1 MEEARYGGE
10 IPGFVPERE
19 SPENP
24 KGERERKRE
33 QKGKEK
39 ERKRKMER
47 EREER
52 APPPIVTIE
61 VASLNCRLRAFNSR
75 SKDRND
81 PSVPSRHRP
90 LFPTSKLL
98 LNSSHVPLNL
108 PPSPPTP
115 PPPPH
120 LALPPRRPPNSP
132 CCTQPRCTGRG
143 GGGGGD
149 GSSNSSLFASLS
161 ATDHFAAL

>member
-1 MEEARYGGE
+1 MRRWRRLGMAERY
-10 IPGFVPERE
+10 PGSCQRE
-19 SPENP
+19 SPEDP
-24 KGERERKRE
+24 KGERERKRAE
-33 QKGKEK
+33 REREK

-52 APPPIVTIE
+52 VPPPIVTIE

-115 PPPPH
+115 PPH

-132 CCTQPRCTGRG
+132 CCIQPRTAPAGVAAAAAAAATA
-143 GGGGGD
+143 
-149 GSSNSSLFASLS
+149 ASRRRVLC
-161 ATDHFAAL
+161 

>member
-10 IPGFVPERE
+10 IPGFVPERVRRIQR
-19 SPENP
+19 
-24 KGERERKRE
+24 EREREREKE

-52 APPPIVTIE
+52 VPPPIVTIE

-115 PPPPH
+115 PPH

-143 GGGGGD
+143 GGGGGGD